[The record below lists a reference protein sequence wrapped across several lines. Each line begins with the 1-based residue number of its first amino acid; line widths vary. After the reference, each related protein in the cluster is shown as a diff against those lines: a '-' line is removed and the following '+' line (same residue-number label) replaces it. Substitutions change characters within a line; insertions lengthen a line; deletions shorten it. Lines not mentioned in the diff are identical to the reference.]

1 MALLPWQAKVI
12 DLADVQVWLGD
23 VMMRQGSCAFKFLA
37 VCYPEDILEVDKYLF
52 FLP

>member
-23 VMMRQGSCAFKFLA
+23 VTKRQGSCAFKFL
-37 VCYPEDILEVDKYLF
+37 VVYYPEDILGVDKYLF